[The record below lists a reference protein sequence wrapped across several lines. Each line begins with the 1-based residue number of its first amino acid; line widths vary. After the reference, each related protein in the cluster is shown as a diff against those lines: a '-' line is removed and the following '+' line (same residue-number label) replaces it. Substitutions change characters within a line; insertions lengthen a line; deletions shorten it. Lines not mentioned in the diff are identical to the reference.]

1 MPTLRI
7 RTFAVVAVVLAL
19 VVAACSSGGG
29 SRKGTPIVV
38 GSANFTE
45 SALVAEIYAQALE
58 DAEFPVVRKF
68 NVGTR
73 EIYAAA
79 LEAGELLLVPEYT
92 GSALTHLGGDAT
104 SDVEATWRALQAAWA
119 PKGVSVLQ
127 PAAAQDKNGFV
138 VTKATAE
145 TLGVTRVS
153 DLAASNGTLSL
164 GGPPECPERAF
175 CLVGLQDVYGLT
187 FASFRPL
194 DAGGSLTVTA
204 LKEGEI
210 DVGMLFTTDG
220 VIAAEGFVLLED
232 DKGLQPAENVVP
244 AIATSILDE
253 YGDDLATVL
262 NGVSAKLT
270 TEALTEMNRLVG
282 YVGDDPVQVA
292 TNWLTTVGLIG

>member
-1 MPTLRI
+1 MSPLPTRVLGVLSV
-7 RTFAVVAVVLAL
+7 VVALL
-19 VVAACSSGGG
+19 VAACSSSGG
-29 SRKGTPIVV
+29 SREGATIVI
-38 GSANFTE
+38 GSANFAE

-58 DAEFPVVRKF
+58 HAGFPVVRKF

-79 LEAGELLLVPEYT
+79 LEAGELVLVPEYT

-104 SDVEATWRALQAAWA
+104 SDVGATWEALRTAWA
-119 PKGVSVLQ
+119 PRGVSVLE

-138 VTKATAE
+138 VTRETADA
-145 TLGVTRVS
+145 LDLARVS

-175 CLVGLQDVYGLT
+175 CLMGLQDVYGLT

-232 DKGLQPAENVVP
+232 DKGLQPTENVVP

-253 YGDDLATVL
+253 YGDDLANVL

-270 TEALTEMNRLVG
+270 TEDLTEMNRLVG

-292 TNWLTTVGLIG
+292 TNWLTNVGLIG